1 MFVGRLIRPACPAGG
16 QDRLLSPT
24 STGIGS

>member
-1 MFVGRLIRPACPAGG
+1 MFVGRLVRPAWPAGG

-24 STGIGS
+24 STRIGS